1 MNKYKRAELKVAR
14 AYGARRQP
22 GSGCCPDIDLK
33 GDSRIPGVLRIE
45 QKNPGSP
52 TFVLK
57 LIDLQTLWNMS
68 ITCGE
73 LPLFL
78 ISTEYIWRQSVLDVV
93 VVDASDYLSL
103 AKDTDKFLRLPEITM
118 KKQKKLN
125 LIDLTSA
132 LEGDPVLDMA
142 ASWVRYLPL
151 KTPLREY
158 VIMLRSDFDVLWR
171 RKCSKT

>member
-1 MNKYKRAELKVAR
+1 MAR

-22 GSGCCPDIDLK
+22 GSGCCSDIDLK

-52 TFVLK
+52 SFILK

-68 ITCGE
+68 VSCGE

-78 ISTEYIWRQSVLDVV
+78 IATEYISARSVLDIVV
-93 VVDASDYLSL
+93 IDSNDYLAL
-103 AKDTDKFLRLPEITM
+103 VDENDKFLRLGAVSM
-118 KKQKKLN
+118 RKQKKID
-125 LIDLTSA
+125 LIDLTST
-132 LEGDPVLDMA
+132 LLGDPSLDMA
-142 ASWVRYLPL
+142 TSWMQYLPL
-151 KTPLREY
+151 KTSLREY
-158 VIMLRSDFDVLWR
+158 VIMLRADFDKLWR